1 MVEVTEPT
9 SRKLIH
15 LAKIYLNVLSE
26 RLGHLDINRYWYFLS
41 VIRANDGQLTQKALG
56 DKMGKDKSA
65 MVNIIDH
72 LAERGYVY
80 REINPADRRQ
90 HLLKVTEKA
99 HRDVPEMLAAFDE
112 INALV
117 AGNIPAREL
126 EIFFNVLLKMEDNL
140 KPYATQEMNIKLNLS
155 K

>member
-1 MVEVTEPT
+1 MNEVTEPV

-26 RLGHLDINRYWYFLS
+26 RLGHLDIDRYWYFLS

-65 MVNIIDH
+65 VVNIIDN

-90 HLLKVTEKA
+90 HLLRVTEKA
-99 HRDVPEMLAAFDE
+99 NREVPEMLTTFDE
-112 INALV
+112 LNALV
-117 AGNIPAREL
+117 AGDIPAQEL
-126 EIFFNVLLKMEDNL
+126 EIFFRVLLQMEDNL
-140 KPYATQEMNIKLNLS
+140 KPYATQEMNIKLNLN

>member
-1 MVEVTEPT
+1 MNEVTEPV

-26 RLGHLDINRYWYFLS
+26 RLAHLGINRYWYFLS

-65 MVNIIDH
+65 MVNIIDN

-80 REINPADRRQ
+80 RKINPADRRQ
-90 HLLKVTEKA
+90 HLLKVTDKA
-99 HRDVPEMLAAFDE
+99 NREVPEMLATFDE
-112 INALV
+112 LNALV
-117 AGNIPAREL
+117 AGDIPAHEL
-126 EIFFNVLLKMEDNL
+126 EIFFSVLLKMEDNL
-140 KPYATQEMNIKLNLS
+140 KPYATREMNIKLNLS